1 MKKVVLLVLL
11 SLLLVL
17 PAHAQSIA
25 EQEAG
30 ILGAQTL
37 TEGLDE
43 EALERLGGVSPTAP
57 ADLAASLWRLLTDA
71 LHDVRTL
78 RQHAQ
83 RQQIVRLRRWTQ
95 RRVLRPLPE
104 R

>member
-17 PAHAQSIA
+17 PARAQSIA

-43 EALERLGGVSPTAP
+43 EALERLADGTCGSRCKPVASPYRCAP
-57 ADLAASLWRLLTDA
+57 RCPDAASGCGK
-71 LHDVRTL
+71 DVRDAAGGDAVMLAL
-78 RQHAQ
+78 RAA
-83 RQQIVRLRRWTQ
+83 
-95 RRVLRPLPE
+95 
-104 R
+104 